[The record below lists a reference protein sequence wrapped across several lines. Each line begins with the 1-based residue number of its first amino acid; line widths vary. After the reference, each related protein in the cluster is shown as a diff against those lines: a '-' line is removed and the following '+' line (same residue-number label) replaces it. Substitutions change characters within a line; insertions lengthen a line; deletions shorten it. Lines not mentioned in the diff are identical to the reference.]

1 MNVEYPTS
9 LPPGRYPSPNDS
21 REVVSTPLNHRD
33 EEALY
38 EWSHFETTTFVGLLS
53 VTHPEM
59 HLLQSKQCA
68 LAWITFDKNI

>member
-33 EEALY
+33 EETIY
-38 EWSHFETTTFVGLLS
+38 ERSHFETDSYRRPPLCDAFSL
-53 VTHPEM
+53 
-59 HLLQSKQCA
+59 
-68 LAWITFDKNI
+68 KNI